1 MWQPSFVYLKP
12 SQTMRESNVKIGM
25 FFGVIR
31 PRQRLFACYNQDIK
45 YMQGSGNMKILNFG
59 SCNIDYVYDVDSIVR
74 PGETL
79 QVQTLKQYPGGK
91 GLNQTIALARANSH
105 VWHAGCI
112 GEDGLFLKQLMEDNN
127 VHTEYLQVIDEL
139 TGQAIIQVE
148 PTGENCILVYG
159 GANVRNT
166 KEYID
171 QVLASFEENDFLV
184 LQKEINNV
192 EYIIEKAYER
202 KMKIVLNPSP
212 CNEVLKRVDLN
223 KIAYLVLNE
232 IEATFFSE
240 IEDPYD
246 SVLQLI
252 RKYPTLSVVLTLGG
266 KGCFYTEKGMVLH
279 HPAFK
284 AKAVDTT
291 AAGDTFAGY
300 FVSCLYKGK
309 TMAESIKIANA
320 AAGIA
325 IQTKGAAPS
334 IPTMDY
340 VEEKMQTM
348 ELQENEGIDWKKKLV
363 DNYLFHNIKDANLD
377 DLAEL
382 LHYSPSYLSRWIGA
396 NMGKPFSEILQ
407 EKRCSLAA
415 DYLKNTEMPIQTI
428 IEEVGYNNEGFFR
441 KIFSNMYGMMP
452 LEYRKF
458 KK

>member
-1 MWQPSFVYLKP
+1 
-12 SQTMRESNVKIGM
+12 M

-31 PRQRLFACYNQDIK
+31 PRQGSVTWYNQDIK
-45 YMQGSGNMKILNFG
+45 QIQGSGSMKILNFG
-59 SCNIDYVYDVDSIVR
+59 SCNIDYVYDVENIVR
-74 PGETL
+74 PGETI
-79 QVQTLKQYPGGK
+79 QVKALKQYPGGK
-91 GLNQTIALARANSH
+91 GLNQTIALARANSN

-159 GANVRNT
+159 GANVQNT

-171 QVLASFEENDFLV
+171 DVLNRFEENDFLV
-184 LQKEINNV
+184 LQNEINNI
-192 EYIIEKAYER
+192 EYIIDKAYEK

-212 CNEVLKRVDLN
+212 CNAVMKNIDLN
-223 KIAYLVLNE
+223 KLAYLVLNE

-300 FVSCLYKGK
+300 FVSCLCKGK

-382 LHYSPSYLSRWIGA
+382 LNYSPSYLSRWIGA

-452 LEYRKF
+452 LEYRKS